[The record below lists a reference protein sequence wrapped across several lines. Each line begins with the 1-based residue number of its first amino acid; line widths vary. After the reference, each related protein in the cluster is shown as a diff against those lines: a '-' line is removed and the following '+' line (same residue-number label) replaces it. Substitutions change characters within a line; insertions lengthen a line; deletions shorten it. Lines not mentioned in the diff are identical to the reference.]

1 MRGATITLLCA
12 GHSGGSCPRCAS
24 LVAGTA
30 SAVVAVFIGARLPVK
45 LIERIDDYARS
56 EGITRSE
63 AMRRLIEAGLKRQRP
78 KTG

>member
-1 MRGATITLLCA
+1 M
-12 GHSGGSCPRCAS
+12 
-24 LVAGTA
+24 
-30 SAVVAVFIGARLPVK
+30 VAVFIGARLPVK